1 MKKVGKLSMSYFIKE
16 YIKRN
21 RKNSMVIL
29 FLNVI
34 YPIEN
39 SIYPILISKLVKHI
53 KDFNKVDIFKIL
65 SYIVI
70 LNVVVIILY
79 DLGIITR
86 KKFESSLTSL
96 ILEETMNYVFKHER
110 NIDRITNT
118 ELILTI
124 KQYSINMCDHIECYV
139 KIIIPS
145 LFSVFYQMIYLYKVD
160 YYLGNI
166 FFILLVVMI
175 YSISFVNKRC
185 NIKLEEL
192 TKLENSL
199 YEQVDEILLNLSTV
213 LNNTDMQD
221 FEIQKLRDITSEI
234 KSKIASSVFCGNK
247 NIYLSIFLIII
258 IICFV
263 RRLYT
268 QLILTKNIEN
278 ATVSITILFYVI
290 DNVKKYIYNLYEF
303 SKSRAVLDLC
313 YHTLMKLKYEK
324 DGEDEDSS
332 GGSDQEEDDPS
343 VEQLAGE
350 TDRWNSGGSTPV
362 DVHYGKNEN
371 AIEFKNISFKYGEKY
386 IHNNLNISFLANKK
400 NVLIG
405 PNGVGKST
413 IFKLIIKN
421 KIQNDGDI
429 FYFGKSYSNI
439 SLKKIRKNIGV
450 VVQKPV
456 IFNNTISYNLLYCS
470 DIKIDELERFILNI
484 GLSDFFNVFPDRLET
499 SVGKNGVKLSGGQL
513 QIISIIRVLLSNK
526 KIILLDEP
534 TSSIDAINKKIIIDI
549 LSHPMYNNKT
559 IIVITHDKELIS
571 IMDNIIEL

>member
-21 RKNSMVIL
+21 RKNSIVIL

-213 LNNTDMQD
+213 LNDTDMQD
-221 FEIQKLRDITSEI
+221 FEIQKLRDITSEL

-290 DNVKKYIYNLYEF
+290 DTVKKYIYNLYEF

-313 YHTLMKLKYEK
+313 YHTLMKLKYDK
-324 DGEDEDSS
+324 DCEDEDSS
-332 GGSDQEEDDPS
+332 GVSDQEDNDGS
-343 VEQLAGE
+343 VE
-350 TDRWNSGGSTPV
+350 DSGGSTTL
-362 DVHYGKNEN
+362 DVHSGKNEN

-421 KIQNDGDI
+421 KIPTDGDI

-456 IFNNTISYNLLYCS
+456 MFNNTISYNLLYCS
-470 DIKIDELERFILNI
+470 DITIDELERFILNI

-513 QIISIIRVLLSNK
+513 QILSIIRVLLSNK

>member
-21 RKNSMVIL
+21 RKNSIVIL

-213 LNNTDMQD
+213 LNDTDMQD
-221 FEIQKLRDITSEI
+221 FEIQKLRDITSEL

-290 DNVKKYIYNLYEF
+290 DTVKKYIYNLYEF

-313 YHTLMKLKYEK
+313 YHTLMKLKYDK
-324 DGEDEDSS
+324 DCEDEDSS
-332 GGSDQEEDDPS
+332 GVSDQEDNDGS
-343 VEQLAGE
+343 VE
-350 TDRWNSGGSTPV
+350 DSGGSTTL
-362 DVHYGKNEN
+362 DVHSGKNEN

-421 KIQNDGDI
+421 KIPTYGDI

-439 SLKKIRKNIGV
+439 SLKKIRKNIGF

-456 IFNNTISYNLLYCS
+456 MFNNTISYNLLYCS
-470 DIKIDELERFILNI
+470 DITIDELERFILNI

-513 QIISIIRVLLSNK
+513 QILSIIRVLLSNK

>member
-1 MKKVGKLSMSYFIKE
+1 MKKVSKLSMSYFVKE
-16 YIKRN
+16 YIKRYK
-21 RKNSMVIL
+21 KNSMVIL

-124 KQYSINMCDHIECYV
+124 KQYSINMCDHIESYV

-175 YSISFVNKRC
+175 YSISFINKRC

-192 TKLENSL
+192 TKMENSL
-199 YEQVDEILLNLSTV
+199 YEKVDEILLNLSTV
-213 LNNTDMQD
+213 LNDTDMQD
-221 FEIQKLRDITSEI
+221 FEIKKLRDITSEI

-263 RRLYT
+263 IRLYT

-290 DNVKKYIYNLYEF
+290 DTVKKYIYNLYEF
-303 SKSRAVLDLC
+303 NKSRAVLDLC
-313 YHTLMKLKYEK
+313 YNTLMKLKYEN
-324 DGEDEDSS
+324 DEDDEDDDDEDED
-332 GGSDQEEDDPS
+332 DEDDEYDEDESMS
-343 VEQLAGE
+343 V
-350 TDRWNSGGSTPV
+350 NKK
-362 DVHYGKNEN
+362 H
-371 AIEFKNISFKYGEKY
+371 AIELKNISFKYGEKY

-421 KIQNDGDI
+421 KIPTEGEI

-456 IFNNTISYNLLYCS
+456 IFNNTIAYNLLYCS
-470 DIKIDELERFILNI
+470 KLKIDELEKIIVDL
-484 GLSDFFNVFPDRLET
+484 GLSHFFNSFSDRLET
-499 SVGKNGVKLSGGQL
+499 NVGKNGIKLSGGQL

-526 KIILLDEP
+526 NLIILDEP